1 MPGMH
6 CISHS
11 SKSRLHARGAAARLD
26 GVGQLLGDALGDL
39 AQLAQRPTGLQ
50 ARQRARQ
57 RAHRALVLPRC
68 TASAATPAQQR
79 SPSISLP
86 LFLQARQRARQ
97 RAHRALVLP
106 RCTASAATPAQQRSP
121 SISLP
126 MFLQARQRA
135 RQRAHRALGLPVVL
149 RRQRHL
155 RSSAPLQSHFLYF
168 CTRAS
173 VPDSAPTGLWFFPLY
188 CVGSDTCAAALPFN
202 LVSYIYAGAPA
213 CLTARPPGSG
223 SSRCTASAVTPAQQC
238 ATPYPQACQPGQQ
251 SDRRALSPHIPTLP
265 AWTTE

>member
-11 SKSRLHARGAAARLD
+11 SKQAACSRGAARLD

-57 RAHRALVLPRC
+57 RAHRALVLPVVLRRQRHLRSSAPLQSHFLYFCRRASVPDSAPTGLWFFPLYCVGSDTCAAALLFNLTSYVFAGAPACPTARPPGSGSSRC

-106 RCTASAATPAQQRSP
+106 
-121 SISLP
+121 
-126 MFLQARQRA
+126 
-135 RQRAHRALGLPVVL
+135 VVL

-155 RSSAPLQSHFLYF
+155 RSSAPLQSRFLYL
-168 CTRAS
+168 CRRAS

-188 CVGSDTCAAALPFN
+188 CVGSDTCAAMRHSLPP
-202 LVSYIYAGAPA
+202 S
-213 CLTARPPGSG
+213 
-223 SSRCTASAVTPAQQC
+223 
-238 ATPYPQACQPGQQ
+238 
-251 SDRRALSPHIPTLP
+251 LP
-265 AWTTE
+265 AWATE